1 MHTIM
6 HKVPLHYVS
15 HMEVGA
21 TAWTTVLVVN
31 PGYSAGKEHWARRMY
46 VVKLRDAIHSDG
58 CMNACMRA

>member
-6 HKVPLHYVS
+6 HKVFLHHVS

-21 TAWTTVLVVN
+21 TAWSAVSVVN
-31 PGYSAGKEHWARRMY
+31 PGFSAGKEHLARHMY

-58 CMNACMRA
+58 